1 MRVRSLLLVAPLVS
15 SVFLNGQTV
24 DTAVLGTVVDSAQA
38 SIPNAEVMVGQTT
51 MGVTRTA
58 RTNSEGFFEIRY
70 LVPGEYVVEVKADG
84 FRSEKRSG
92 IVIQIGQQAKIAFV
106 LQVGSVQQTL
116 EVQATSPL
124 LQTEDATLA
133 GVVSSNRITNL
144 PLNGRRFDDLAILT
158 PGVQV
163 LNPDNHSSST
173 AGSTIASNGGRPTW
187 GQVNVDGIT
196 MVNNRSNYVNLFP
209 SIDAI
214 QEFKVQTG
222 NYSAEY
228 GGNAGTNVNVQ
239 IKSGTNQIHG
249 NLFEFFRNDALD
261 ARNYFV
267 PSPLPRNILKQ
278 NQFGATA
285 GGPVVK
291 DKTFFFLSYERIRS
305 ISESPSTTIVPTPAQ
320 RRGDF
325 SATSTPVLDP
335 LTNNNPFPG
344 NIIPQARLNAVASSI
359 VNQYMPTPNVS
370 SGDINYAGSSLGDET
385 VDQGIVRIDHYF
397 SERDQLFAH
406 YIGAHRS
413 FPNRDLNPN
422 FSFSGEYPMHNFQA
436 QYIHTFNPLLINEFR
451 MGFDLEN
458 VSQLSSRANTNFT
471 IESLGING
479 MNVGGPNGR
488 PLRPDEQG
496 FPLLNISG
504 YLGMG
509 DDLAASNLDNSRTF
523 QFVDN
528 VIRTKGNHTLKFGGD
543 ARRLRDDAT
552 TNNWPFG
559 SLSFTSDIANNS
571 AASYMLGFPR
581 TVLTP
586 EGVPIT
592 ASRQTRLAFYVQDDW
607 KFSSRLTLNLG
618 LRWDFFEVPT
628 DVNGVTRTLLF
639 PAGGAPMFYPA
650 PGEVNHSL
658 WDQNYKDFS
667 PRIGFAYRLNSNTA
681 IRAGYGLFY
690 FGGQFDNI
698 NILQLNP
705 PNGGSLTITNPSLNP
720 IATIDNPIPA
730 ALYPT
735 NPIFNAV
742 TLPPDRRH
750 PDTYLQSWNLQVSRQ
765 FGSSNLLEVAYVG
778 NKGTH
783 LDTSF
788 KNFNQPAPGPGD
800 IQPRRPYPT
809 IARIR
814 MQHYGANLSYNA
826 LQVRYERRMAKGVS
840 ATAAYAFSHTIDDT
854 GETTNNGGCLCQLP
868 TRVNER
874 ANSVYDQRQNLVVSF
889 VWELPLAKSGK
900 GAASLLVGGWAVEGI
915 VAVASGSPFDVLQSF
930 DGQNNDGLWER
941 PNLVPGRQLSVAN
954 QDPANWFNTGAFAGS
969 IYQYGNSP
977 RNPLVGATTKNLNLS
992 LRKNFKMPYS
1002 EAQSLEFRVEAFN
1015 AFNTPQFSNPDS
1027 SLGDG
1032 SFGRVTSTKNDNR
1045 LLQLAL
1051 KYYF

>member
-1 MRVRSLLLVAPLVS
+1 MLLKFVAIFVVLVS
-15 SVFLNGQTV
+15 AVLLNGQTV
-24 DTAVLGTVVDSAQA
+24 DTAILGEVVDAAQA
-38 SIPNAEVMVGQTT
+38 SIPNAEVTITQSAT
-51 MGVTRTA
+51 GVTRTV
-58 RTNSEGFFEIRY
+58 RTNAEGIFELRY
-70 LVPGEYVVEVKADG
+70 LVPGEYVVEVKAEG
-84 FRSEKRSG
+84 FRSEKRTG
-92 IVIQIGQQAKIAFV
+92 IAIQIGQQAKISFL

-116 EVQATSPL
+116 EVQATAPL
-124 LQTEDATLA
+124 LQTQDATLA

-144 PLNGRRFDDLAILT
+144 PLNGRKFNDLAILT

-163 LNPDNHSSST
+163 SNPDNHSSST

-239 IKSGTNQIHG
+239 IKSGTNQVHG
-249 NLFEFFRNDALD
+249 DLFEFFRNHAMD
-261 ARNYFV
+261 ARNYFL
-267 PSPLPRNILKQ
+267 PSPLPQNILKQ
-278 NQFGATA
+278 NQFGATV
-285 GGPVVK
+285 GGPVIK

-305 ISESPSTTIVPTPAQ
+305 ISESPSTAIVLTPAQ

-325 SATSTPVLDP
+325 SASSTPIVDP
-335 LTNNNPFPG
+335 LTDRPFVG
-344 NIIPQARLNAVASSI
+344 NVIPQPRLNPVATAI

-397 SERDQLFAH
+397 SEKDQLFGH

-422 FSFSGEYPMHNFQA
+422 FSFTGEYPMHNFQV
-436 QYIHTFNPLLINEFR
+436 QYIHTFNPSFINEFR
-451 MGFDLEN
+451 AGFDLEN
-458 VSQLSSRANTNFT
+458 VSQLSRRTNTSFT
-471 IESLGING
+471 LQSLGING

-488 PLRPDEQG
+488 PLRADEQG

-528 VIRTKGNHTLKFGGD
+528 VIRSKGAHTLKFGGD
-543 ARRLRDDAT
+543 VRRVRDDAT

-571 AASYMLGFPR
+571 AAAYMLGYPR

-592 ASRQTRLAFYVQDDW
+592 ASRQTRLALYGQDDW
-607 KFSSRLTLNLG
+607 KVSPRLTINLG
-618 LRWDFFEVPT
+618 LRWDFFQVPT

-639 PAGGAPMFYPA
+639 PAGGVPTFYPD
-650 PGEVNHSL
+650 PGQINHSL

-667 PRIGFAYRLNSNTA
+667 PRIGLAYRIRSNTA
-681 IRAGYGLFY
+681 IRAGYGMFY

-720 IATIDNPIPA
+720 IATINNPIPA
-730 ALYPT
+730 ALYPA

-750 PDTYLQSWNLQVSRQ
+750 PDTYLQSWNLQISRQ
-765 FGSSNLLEVAYVG
+765 FGASNLLEVAYVG

-809 IARIR
+809 VARIR

-826 LQVRYERRMAKGVS
+826 LQLRYERRMAKGVS
-840 ATAAYAFSHTIDDT
+840 ATIAYAYSHTIDDT

-868 TRVNER
+868 TRQNER
-874 ANSVYDQRQNLVVSF
+874 ANSLYDQRQNLVISF
-889 VWELPLAKSGK
+889 VWELPFVRTRSGFT
-900 GAASLLVGGWAVEGI
+900 GLLFGGWAVEGI

-941 PNLVPGRQLSVAN
+941 PNLVPGQRLSVAN
-954 QDPANWFNTGAFAGS
+954 QGPANWFNTSAFVGS
-969 IYQYGNSP
+969 IYQYGTSP
-977 RNPLVGATTKNLNLS
+977 RNPLVGPATKNLNLS

-1002 EAQSLEFRVEAFN
+1002 EAQNLEFRAEAFN

-1027 SLGDG
+1027 NLGDG

>member
-1 MRVRSLLLVAPLVS
+1 MRLDRFAFFVLLLAGVV
-15 SVFLNGQTV
+15 VKGQTV
-24 DTAVLGTVVDSAQA
+24 DTAILGTVVDSSQA
-38 SIPNAEVMVGQTT
+38 AIPNAEVIIEQTVT
-51 MGVTRTA
+51 GVSRTVK
-58 RTNSEGFFEIRY
+58 TNSEGIFEFRY
-70 LVPGEYVVEVKADG
+70 IVPGEYTVQVKAES
-84 FRSEKRSG
+84 FRAEKRTG
-92 IVIQIGQQAKIAFV
+92 IGIQIGQQAKIDFV

-116 EVQATSPL
+116 EVQSTSPL

-133 GVVSSNRITNL
+133 GVVSSGRITNL
-144 PLNGRRFDDLAILT
+144 PLNGRKFGDLAILT

-163 LNPDNHSSST
+163 SNPDNHSSST

-187 GQVNVDGIT
+187 GQVNIDGIT
-196 MVNNRSNYVNLFP
+196 MVNNRSNYINMYP

-249 NLFEFFRNDALD
+249 DLFEFFRNDAMD
-261 ARNYFV
+261 ARNYFL
-267 PSPLPRNILKQ
+267 PSPLPQNILKQ
-278 NQFGATA
+278 NQFGATV
-285 GGPVVK
+285 GGPIRK
-291 DKTFFFLSYERIRS
+291 DKTFFFLSYEGIRS
-305 ISESPSTTIVPTPAQ
+305 ISESPSTAIVLTPAQ

-325 SATSTPVLDP
+325 SGSPDSVIDP
-335 LTNNNPFPG
+335 TTNRPFPG
-344 NIIPQARLNAVASSI
+344 NIVPQARLNSVAAAI
-359 VNQYMPTPNVS
+359 VNQYMPLPNA
-370 SGDINYAGSSLGDET
+370 SGSLNYAGSSLGDQT
-385 VDQGIVRIDHYF
+385 VHQGIVRVDHYF
-397 SERDQLFAH
+397 SQRDQLFAH
-406 YIGAHRS
+406 YIGAHRA
-413 FPNRDLNPN
+413 FPNTDLNPN
-422 FSFSGEYPMHNFQA
+422 FSFTGDYPMHNFQA
-436 QYIHTFNPLLINEFR
+436 QYVHTFSPSLINEFR
-451 MGFDLEN
+451 TGFDLEN
-458 VSQLSSRANTNFT
+458 VSQLSTRTNTNFT
-471 IESLGING
+471 IQSLGING

-488 PLRPDEQG
+488 PLRANEQG

-528 VIRTKGNHTLKFGGD
+528 VTLTKGSHTLKFGGD
-543 ARRLRDDAT
+543 VRRLRDNAT

-559 SLSFTSDIANNS
+559 SLSFTSDIAND
-571 AASYMLGFPR
+571 AAAAYMLGFPR

-592 ASRQTRLAFYVQDDW
+592 ASRQTRLALYSQDDW
-607 KFSSRLTLNLG
+607 KVGPRLTLNLG
-618 LRWDFFEVPT
+618 VRWDFFQVPT

-639 PAGGAPMFYPA
+639 PAGGVPTFYPA
-650 PGEVNHSL
+650 PGQINHSL
-658 WDQNYKDFS
+658 WDQNYKNFS
-667 PRIGFAYRLNSNTA
+667 PRVGLAYRFTPA
-681 IRAGYGLFY
+681 TVIRAGYGMFY

-705 PNGGSLTITNPSLNP
+705 PTAGSLTINNPALNP
-720 IATIDNPIPA
+720 VATINNPIPA

-735 NPIFNAV
+735 DPIFNAV

-765 FGSSNLLEVAYVG
+765 FGSSNLLEAAYVG

-788 KNFNQPAPGPGD
+788 KNFNQPDPGPGD
-800 IQPRRPYPT
+800 IQARRPFPT
-809 IARIR
+809 VARIR

-826 LQVRYERRMAKGVS
+826 LQLRFERRMAKGIS
-840 ATAAYAFSHTIDDT
+840 ATVAYAFSHTIDDT
-854 GETTNNGGCLCQLP
+854 GETTNNGGCLCQRP

-874 ANSVYDQRQNLVVSF
+874 ANSLYDQRHSLVTSF
-889 VWELPLAKSGK
+889 VWEIPFAKTWSGAP
-900 GAASLLVGGWAVEGI
+900 GVILGGWAIEGI
-915 VAVASGSPFDVLQSF
+915 VTLARGNPFDVLQSF
-930 DGQNNDGLWER
+930 DGQNDDGLWER
-941 PNLVPGRQLSVAN
+941 PNIVSGQRLSVTN
-954 QDPANWFNTGAFAGS
+954 QGPSNWFNTNAFTGS
-969 IYQYGNSP
+969 IYQYGSSP
-977 RNPLVGATTKNLNLS
+977 RNPLVGPGTKNLNLS
-992 LRKNFKMPYS
+992 LRKNFNLPYS
-1002 EAQSLEFRVEAFN
+1002 EAHSLEFRAEAFN

-1027 SLGDG
+1027 NVGDG
-1032 SFGRVTSTKNDNR
+1032 SFGQVTSTKIDNR

>member
-1 MRVRSLLLVAPLVS
+1 MRLRLLAAAVLVACAVS
-15 SVFLNGQTV
+15 LKAQTV
-24 DTAVLGTVVDSAQA
+24 DTAVLGTVNDPGQA
-38 SIPNAEVMVGQTT
+38 AIPNAEVIIAQPATGL
-51 MGVTRTA
+51 TRTVK
-58 RTNSEGFFEIRY
+58 TNADGIFELRY
-70 LVPGEYVVEVKADG
+70 LVPGEYTIEIKADG
-84 FRSEKRSG
+84 FRSERRTG
-92 IVIQIGQQAKIAFV
+92 IEIQIGQQAKINFV

-116 EVQATSPL
+116 EVQSASPL

-133 GVVSSNRITNL
+133 GVVTSNRITNL
-144 PLNGRRFDDLAILT
+144 PLNGRKFNDLAILT

-163 LNPDNHSSST
+163 SNPDNHSSST

-196 MVNNRSNYVNLFP
+196 MVNNRSNYVNVYP

-214 QEFKVQTG
+214 QEFKVQTS

-228 GGNAGTNVNVQ
+228 GGNAGTNVNIQ
-239 IKSGTNQIHG
+239 IKSGTNQFHG
-249 NLFEFFRNDALD
+249 DLFEFFRNDAMD
-261 ARNYFV
+261 ARNYFL
-267 PSPLPRNILKQ
+267 PSPLPQNILKQ
-278 NQFGATA
+278 NQFGGTV
-285 GGPVVK
+285 GGPIFK
-291 DKTFFFLSYERIRS
+291 DKTFFFLSYEGIRS
-305 ISESPSTTIVPTPAQ
+305 ISEAPSTAIVLTPAQ

-325 SATSTPVLDP
+325 SAYSSPITDP
-335 LTNNNPFPG
+335 ITNLPFPG
-344 NIIPQARLNAVASSI
+344 NIIPQSRLNPVATSI
-359 VNQYMPTPNVS
+359 INQYMPLPNVF
-370 SGDINYAGSSLGDET
+370 SGDTNYAGSSLGDQT
-385 VDQGIVRIDHYF
+385 VHQGIVRIDHYF
-397 SERDQLFAH
+397 SEKDQIFAH

-422 FSFSGEYPMHNFQA
+422 FSFTGDYPIHNFQA
-436 QYIHTFNPLLINEFR
+436 QYIHTFSPALINEFR
-451 MGFDLEN
+451 AGFDFEN
-458 VSQLSSRANTNFT
+458 VTQLSTRTNTGFT
-471 IESLGING
+471 IQSLGIQG

-488 PLRPDEQG
+488 PLRADEQG

-509 DDLAASNLDNSRTF
+509 DDLASSNLDNSRTL

-528 VIRTKGNHTLKFGGD
+528 VTFTHGNHTLRFGGD
-543 ARRLRDDAT
+543 ARRLRDNAT

-559 SLSFTSDIANNS
+559 NLSFTSDIAGNS
-571 AASYMLGFPR
+571 AAAYMLGYPR

-586 EGVPIT
+586 EGVPVT
-592 ASRQTRLAFYVQDDW
+592 ASRQTRLGLYTQDDW
-607 KFSSRLTLNLG
+607 KVTPRLTVNLG

-628 DVNGVTRTLLF
+628 DVDGVTRTLLF
-639 PAGGAPMFYPA
+639 PPGQSPTFYPA
-650 PGEVNHSL
+650 PGQINHSL
-658 WDQNYKDFS
+658 WNQNYKDFS
-667 PRIGFAYRLNSNTA
+667 PRVGLAYKLAQNTSL
-681 IRAGYGLFY
+681 RAGYGMFY

-705 PNGGSLTITNPSLNP
+705 PTAGSLTITNPAVNP
-720 IATIDNPIPA
+720 LATIDNPIPA

-750 PDTYLQSWNLQVSRQ
+750 PDTYLQNWNFQLSHQ

-788 KNFNQPAPGPGD
+788 KNFNQPDPGPGD
-800 IQPRRPYPT
+800 IQSRRPYPT
-809 IARIR
+809 LARIR

-826 LQVRYERRMAKGVS
+826 LQVRFERRLAKGVS
-840 ATAAYAFSHTIDDT
+840 VTAAYAYGHTIDDT
-854 GETTNNGGCLCQLP
+854 GETTNGGGCLCQSP
-868 TRVNER
+868 TRRAER
-874 ANSVYDQRQNLVVSF
+874 ANSLYDQRHNLVTSF
-889 VWELPLAKSGK
+889 VWEIPFAQ
-900 GAASLLVGGWAVEGI
+900 SLNGVSKTVLGGWAVEGI
-915 VAVASGSPFDVLQSF
+915 VTLASGNPFDVLQSF
-930 DGQNNDGLWER
+930 DGQNDDGLWER
-941 PNLVPGRQLSVAN
+941 PNLVGGQRLSVAH
-954 QDPANWFNTGAFAGS
+954 QGPANWFNTNAFAGS

-977 RNPLVGATTKNLNLS
+977 RNPFVGPGTKNLNLS
-992 LRKNFKMPYS
+992 LRKTFKMPYS
-1002 EAQSLEFRVEAFN
+1002 EAHSLEFRAEAFN

-1032 SFGRVTSTKNDNR
+1032 SFGQVTSTKSDNR

>member
-385 VDQGIVRIDHYF
+385 VNQGIVRIDHYF

-900 GAASLLVGGWAVEGI
+900 GAASLLIGGWAVEGI

-977 RNPLVGATTKNLNLS
+977 RNPLVGSTTKNLNLS

>member
-305 ISESPSTTIVPTPAQ
+305 ISESPSATIVPTPAQ

-667 PRIGFAYRLNSNTA
+667 PSS
-681 IRAGYGLFY
+681 AG
-690 FGGQFDNI
+690 
-698 NILQLNP
+698 
-705 PNGGSLTITNPSLNP
+705 
-720 IATIDNPIPA
+720 
-730 ALYPT
+730 
-735 NPIFNAV
+735 
-742 TLPPDRRH
+742 
-750 PDTYLQSWNLQVSRQ
+750 
-765 FGSSNLLEVAYVG
+765 
-778 NKGTH
+778 
-783 LDTSF
+783 
-788 KNFNQPAPGPGD
+788 
-800 IQPRRPYPT
+800 
-809 IARIR
+809 
-814 MQHYGANLSYNA
+814 
-826 LQVRYERRMAKGVS
+826 
-840 ATAAYAFSHTIDDT
+840 
-854 GETTNNGGCLCQLP
+854 
-868 TRVNER
+868 
-874 ANSVYDQRQNLVVSF
+874 
-889 VWELPLAKSGK
+889 
-900 GAASLLVGGWAVEGI
+900 
-915 VAVASGSPFDVLQSF
+915 
-930 DGQNNDGLWER
+930 
-941 PNLVPGRQLSVAN
+941 
-954 QDPANWFNTGAFAGS
+954 
-969 IYQYGNSP
+969 
-977 RNPLVGATTKNLNLS
+977 
-992 LRKNFKMPYS
+992 
-1002 EAQSLEFRVEAFN
+1002 
-1015 AFNTPQFSNPDS
+1015 
-1027 SLGDG
+1027 
-1032 SFGRVTSTKNDNR
+1032 
-1045 LLQLAL
+1045 
-1051 KYYF
+1051 

>member
-1 MRVRSLLLVAPLVS
+1 MRVRSIPFVLLLVS
-15 SVFLNGQTV
+15 GIFLNGQTI
-24 DTAVLGTVVDSAQA
+24 DTAILGTVVDSAQA
-38 SIPNAEVMVGQTT
+38 SIPNAEVTIGQITT
-51 MGVTRTA
+51 GVTRTV
-58 RTNSEGFFEIRY
+58 RTNSEGIFELRY

-84 FRSEKRSG
+84 FRSEKRTG
-92 IVIQIGQQAKIAFV
+92 IGIQIGQQAKIAFA
-106 LQVGSVQQTL
+106 LQVGSVTQTL

-144 PLNGRRFDDLAILT
+144 PLNGRKFNDLAILT

-163 LNPDNHSSST
+163 SNPDNHSSST

-196 MVNNRSNYVNLFP
+196 MVNNRSNYVNIFP

-239 IKSGTNQIHG
+239 IKSGSNQIHG
-249 NLFEFFRNDALD
+249 DLFEFFRNDALD
-261 ARNYFV
+261 ARNYFL
-267 PSPLPRNILKQ
+267 PSPLPQNILKQ
-278 NQFGATA
+278 NQFGATI
-285 GGPVVK
+285 GGPVIK
-291 DKTFFFLSYERIRS
+291 DKTFFFLSYEKIRS
-305 ISESPSTTIVPTPAQ
+305 ISESPSTAIVLTPAQ

-325 SATSTPVLDP
+325 SGSSDPVIDP
-335 LTNNNPFPG
+335 LTGNPFPG
-344 NIIPQARLNAVASSI
+344 NMIPQARLNPVASAI
-359 VNQYMPTPNVS
+359 VNQYMPTPNVF
-370 SGDINYAGSSLGDET
+370 SGDINYAGSSLGDQT

-397 SERDQLFAH
+397 SEKDQLFAH

-422 FSFSGEYPMHNFQA
+422 FRFTGEYPMHNFQA
-436 QYIHTFNPLLINEFR
+436 QYIHTFNPSLINEFR
-451 MGFDLEN
+451 AGFDLEN
-458 VSQLSSRANTNFT
+458 VSQLSIRTNTNFT
-471 IESLGING
+471 IQSLGING

-496 FPLLNISG
+496 FPLLDISG

-528 VIRTKGNHTLKFGGD
+528 ITLTKGNHTLKFGGD
-543 ARRLRDDAT
+543 IRRLRDNAT

-559 SLSFTSDIANNS
+559 SLAFTSDVANDS
-571 AASYMLGFPR
+571 AAAYMLGYPR

-592 ASRQTRLAFYVQDDW
+592 ASRQTRLAFYGQDDW
-607 KFSSRLTLNLG
+607 KVTPRLTLNLG
-618 LRWDFFEVPT
+618 LRWDFFQVPT

-639 PAGGAPMFYPA
+639 PANGVPTFYPA
-650 PGEVNHSL
+650 AGEVNHSL
-658 WDQNYKDFS
+658 WDQNYKNFS
-667 PRIGFAYRLNSNTA
+667 PRIGLAYRLNSNTA
-681 IRAGYGLFY
+681 IRGGYGMFY

-705 PNGGSLTITNPSLNP
+705 PSGGSLTITNPSLNP
-720 IATIDNPIPA
+720 IATINNPIPA

-742 TLPPDRRH
+742 TLPADRRH

-800 IQPRRPYPT
+800 IQDRRPYPSV
-809 IARIR
+809 ARIR

-826 LQVRYERRMAKGVS
+826 LQVRFERRMAKGFS
-840 ATAAYAFSHTIDDT
+840 ATAAYAYSHTIDDT

-868 TRVNER
+868 TRQNER
-874 ANSVYDQRQNLVVSF
+874 GNSVYDQRQNLVVSF
-889 VWELPLAKSGK
+889 VWELPFAKAQK
-900 GAASLLVGGWAVEGI
+900 GAAGLLIGGWAVEGI
-915 VAVASGSPFDVLQSF
+915 VSLSSGNPFDVLQSF

-941 PNLVPGRQLSVAN
+941 PNLIPGRRLSVAN
-954 QDPANWFNTGAFAGS
+954 QDPANWFNTSAFTGS

-977 RNPLVGATTKNLNLS
+977 RNPLVGPGTKNLNLS
-992 LRKNFKMPYS
+992 LRKNFRMPYS
-1002 EAQSLEFRVEAFN
+1002 EAHSLEFRAEAFN
-1015 AFNTPQFSNPDS
+1015 AFNTPQFSNPNS
-1027 SLGDG
+1027 NLGDG
-1032 SFGRVTSTKNDNR
+1032 SFGQVTSTKNDNR

>member
-1 MRVRSLLLVAPLVS
+1 MRSNLFAFVALLLAGVVVRA
-15 SVFLNGQTV
+15 QTV
-24 DTAVLGTVVDSAQA
+24 DTAILGTVVDSTQA
-38 SIPNAEVMVGQTT
+38 AIPNAEVTIEQTAT
-51 MGVTRTA
+51 GVSRTA
-58 RTNSEGFFEIRY
+58 KTNSEGIFEFRY
-70 LVPGEYVVEVKADG
+70 IVPGEYTVQVKADS
-84 FRSEKRSG
+84 FRAEKHTG
-92 IVIQIGQQAKIAFV
+92 IGIQIGQQAKLTFV

-116 EVQATSPL
+116 EVQSTSPL

-133 GVVSSNRITNL
+133 GVVSSGRITNL
-144 PLNGRRFDDLAILT
+144 PLNGRKFGDLAILT

-163 LNPDNHSSST
+163 SNPDNHSSST

-228 GGNAGTNVNVQ
+228 GGNAGSNVNVQ

-249 NLFEFFRNDALD
+249 DLFEFFRNDAMD
-261 ARNYFV
+261 ARNYFL
-267 PSPLPRNILKQ
+267 PSPLPQNILKQ
-278 NQFGATA
+278 NQFGATV
-285 GGPVVK
+285 GGPIIK
-291 DKTFFFLSYERIRS
+291 DKTFFFLSYEGLRS
-305 ISESPSTTIVPTPAQ
+305 ISESPSKAIVPTAAQ

-325 SATSTPVLDP
+325 SASPDPVTDP
-335 LTNNNPFPG
+335 TTGQPFPG
-344 NIIPQARLNAVASSI
+344 NIIPQARLNSVATSI
-359 VNQYMPTPNVS
+359 INQYMPLPNTG
-370 SGDINYAGSSLGDET
+370 GDLNYAGSSLGDQT
-385 VDQGIVRIDHYF
+385 NHQGIVRVDHYF
-397 SERDQLFAH
+397 SQKDQLFAH
-406 YIGAHRS
+406 YIGAHRA
-413 FPNRDLNPN
+413 FPDTDLNPN
-422 FSFSGEYPMHNFQA
+422 FSFTGDYPMHNFQA
-436 QYIHTFNPLLINEFR
+436 QYVHTFNPYTINEFR
-451 MGFDLEN
+451 AGFDLEN
-458 VSQLSSRANTNFT
+458 VSQLSTRTNTDFT

-496 FPLLNISG
+496 FPLLNIAG

-528 VIRTKGNHTLKFGGD
+528 VTLTKASHTLKFGGD
-543 ARRLRDDAT
+543 VRRLRDDAT

-559 SLSFTSDIANNS
+559 SLSFTSDIAND
-571 AASYMLGFPR
+571 AAAAYMLGFPR

-592 ASRQTRLAFYVQDDW
+592 ASRQTRLAFYLQDDW
-607 KFSSRLTLNLG
+607 KISPRLTLNLG
-618 LRWDFFEVPT
+618 VRWDYFQVPT

-639 PAGGAPMFYPA
+639 PPGGVPTFYPA
-650 PGEVNHSL
+650 PGVINHSL

-667 PRIGFAYRLNSNTA
+667 PRVGFAYRFAPDTV
-681 IRAGYGLFY
+681 IRGGYGMFY

-705 PNGGSLTITNPSLNP
+705 PTAGSLTINNPSLNP
-720 IATIDNPIPA
+720 IATINNPIPA
-730 ALYPT
+730 ALYPAD
-735 NPIFNAV
+735 PIFNAV

-765 FGSSNLLEVAYVG
+765 FGSSNLFEAAYVG

-788 KNFNQPAPGPGD
+788 KNFNQPDPGPGD
-800 IQPRRPYPT
+800 IQARRPYQGV
-809 IARIR
+809 ARIR

-826 LQVRYERRMAKGVS
+826 LQLRFERRMAKGIS
-840 ATAAYAFSHTIDDT
+840 ATVAYAFSHTIDDT
-854 GETTNNGGCLCQLP
+854 GETTNNGGCLCQRP

-874 ANSVYDQRQNLVVSF
+874 AASLYDQRHSMVASF
-889 VWELPLAKSGK
+889 VWEIPFAKTWSGVP
-900 GAASLLVGGWAVEGI
+900 GVILGGWAFEGI
-915 VAVASGSPFDVLQSF
+915 VTLASGNPFDVLQSF

-941 PNLVPGRQLSVAN
+941 PNTVPGQKISVPN
-954 QDPANWFNTGAFAGS
+954 QGPSNWFNTNAFTGS
-969 IYQYGNSP
+969 IFQYGNSP
-977 RNPLVGATTKNLNLS
+977 RNPFVGPGTKNLNLS

-1002 EAQSLEFRVEAFN
+1002 EAHSLEFRAESFN
-1015 AFNTPQFSNPDS
+1015 AFNTPQFSNPDGN
-1027 SLGDG
+1027 LGNG
-1032 SFGRVTSTKNDNR
+1032 SFGQVTNTKIDNR
-1045 LLQLAL
+1045 ILQMAL

>member
-92 IVIQIGQQAKIAFV
+92 IVIQIGQQAKIAFA

-239 IKSGTNQIHG
+239 IKSGTNHIHG

-543 ARRLRDDAT
+543 VRRLRDDAT

-592 ASRQTRLAFYVQDDW
+592 ASRQTRLAFYGQDDW

-639 PAGGAPMFYPA
+639 PAGGVPTFYPA

-750 PDTYLQSWNLQVSRQ
+750 PDTYLQSWNLQVSHQ

-900 GAASLLVGGWAVEGI
+900 GVASLLIGGWAVEGI

-941 PNLVPGRQLSVAN
+941 PNLVSGRQLSVAN

-977 RNPLVGATTKNLNLS
+977 RNPLVGPTTKNLNLS

-1002 EAQSLEFRVEAFN
+1002 EAQSLGV
-1015 AFNTPQFSNPDS
+1015 S
-1027 SLGDG
+1027 S
-1032 SFGRVTSTKNDNR
+1032 
-1045 LLQLAL
+1045 
-1051 KYYF
+1051 